1 MVLPQ
6 KPEEQEKT
14 PKLITPIDEKVE
26 VIKVRKLVSL
36 FLCSCEGSGSSP
48 VLSDR
53 FSSKPVHRQGRVSG
67 C

>member
-14 PKLITPIDEKVE
+14 PKVITPADEVE
-26 VIKVRKLVSL
+26 VIKVRKLVSVL
-36 FLCSCEGSGSSP
+36 LCSCEGSESSP

-53 FSSKPVHRQGRVSG
+53 FFSKPVHRLGRVSG

>member
-6 KPEEQEKT
+6 KPEEQEET
-14 PKLITPIDEKVE
+14 PKLITAVDEKVE
-26 VIKVRKLVSL
+26 VIKVRKLVSVS
-36 FLCSCEGSGSSP
+36 LCSCEGSESSP

-53 FSSKPVHRQGRVSG
+53 FFSKPVHRQGRVSG